1 MRGDGSEAAAAHGRD
16 DCAFRLHAL
25 AGLGIVRGR
34 HQMLVARPNLERERT
49 LVVLLR
55 QRGLPV
61 PAAPTRET
69 AHTLYFCIGILAA
82 GWELVR
88 IYMLHGGLI

>member
-1 MRGDGSEAAAAHGRD
+1 MQA
-16 DCAFRLHAL
+16 
-25 AGLGIVRGR
+25 
-34 HQMLVARPNLERERT
+34 MLVEFTRLLLGLSIALFHRPIADFILERERA

-69 AHTLYFCIGILAA
+69 AHTLYFCIGIFIAA
-82 GWELVR
+82 WELVR
-88 IYMLHGGLI
+88 IYLLHQGLL